1 MNELYSKIV
10 RWLSFTRSASWKIL
24 HDRRRMTPSDLNSRN
39 TLTLAF
45 GGTLLVLLLA
55 ALSLKAVGVK
65 DWRHLV
71 ANRPDFHLLDENQY
85 QLTGVMPQK
94 HFCDRNCGILGV
106 PELLGEQKKITTPA
120 DLDDLSIAR
129 GVGLTSVNEKYWS
142 SLTYSIDSSA
152 FVPLVTNRK
161 SVVVSLHRI
170 NYAYASINV
179 NGVPWGVFSGGPL
192 RLTLPIEMVTS
203 GPVVIEVKYIVSAT
217 GAQYL
222 NRRTNIPPFI
232 CSESDLRLL
241 MTFES
246 DSSASN
252 GAIVGMMSRILIAVF
267 ALMLFLFLDSAPET
281 LGLGL
286 FLGFEAIAMGL
297 GANWMSLHW
306 NNFVIHYCY
315 QMGDI
320 FRLYFFLQLAR
331 IIKPSATKWLLYGSL
346 LSIPYGIAK
355 QMEATWGIDGLALI
369 PRLRDSFAGTVGALA
384 CLKTLWAIRNLKIP
398 WRQFA
403 LILGALGSAQQVL
416 GPLTHYF
423 PHINGSTTFTG
434 FYIVYESLSV
444 YILAL
449 ATFTNISTLENR
461 VRRMSAAKVRSDLI
475 EQEMELGRS
484 VQKAFLNIPKMPPD
498 FEVVSTHEAA
508 VYVSG
513 DLYYVQWDEVEQ
525 RLVVLLSDVTGHG
538 VQASLKAV
546 ACFMV
551 ARNLWHSQHTANRS
565 LFEPV
570 MKSKFESFHRQASEL
585 LSSFSAMPD
594 VLAFGGIEFYPRQR
608 RAFLYRSNFHT
619 PLLVEPDGTGGWSI
633 VVPAL
638 KVGKATPYRIKP
650 GTALAFFSDGFIDG
664 SRQYS
669 RLIKFI
675 SKELPSFDGKASSLK
690 ELFAAFNTQN
700 LDRPNDDRTLVVVSW
715 RREEYLRSLK
725 KSA

>member
-1 MNELYSKIV
+1 MKVFYSRIKG
-10 RWLSFTRSASWKIL
+10 WLSFTRSASWQIL
-24 HDRRRMTPSDLNSRN
+24 HDRRRMTPADLNSRN
-39 TLTLAF
+39 SLTLAF

-55 ALSLKAVGVK
+55 ALSLKAIGVK
-65 DWRHLV
+65 DWRDLMKD
-71 ANRPDFHLLDENQY
+71 RPDFHLLGDSQY

-94 HFCDRNCGILGV
+94 YLCDHNCGILGV
-106 PELLGEQKKITTPA
+106 PEIIGEHKKITSPS
-120 DLDDLSIAR
+120 DLDDPSISRSVA
-129 GVGLTSVNEKYWS
+129 LTSSNEKYWS

-152 FVPLVTNRK
+152 FVPLLTDRK

-170 NYAYASINV
+170 HYTYASVGV
-179 NGVPWGVFSGGPL
+179 NGIPWGVFTGGPL
-192 RLTLPIEMVTS
+192 RLTLPLELLTS
-203 GPVVIEVKYIVSAT
+203 GPVNIEVKYIVADT
-217 GAQYL
+217 GVHYL
-222 NRRTNIPPFI
+222 HRLTNIPPFI
-232 CSESDLRLL
+232 CSESDQRLL
-241 MTFES
+241 TTFEA
-246 DSSASN
+246 DSGARN
-252 GAIVGMMSRILIAVF
+252 GAIVGMMSRVLIAVF

-281 LGLGL
+281 LGLAL
-286 FLGFEAIAMGL
+286 FLGFEAIAVGL
-297 GANWMSLHW
+297 GANWMSVHW
-306 NNFVIHYCY
+306 NNFAIHYCY

-331 IIKPSATKWLLYGSL
+331 VIKPSATKWLLYGTL

-355 QMEATWGIDGLALI
+355 QMEAAWGIDGLALI

-384 CLKTLWAIRNLKIP
+384 CLKTFWTIRNLKIP
-398 WRQFA
+398 WRRFA

-416 GPLTHYF
+416 GPMTHYF
-423 PHINGSTTFTG
+423 PHLNDSTAFTG

-461 VRRMSAAKVRSDLI
+461 VRRLSASKVRSDLI

-498 FEVVSTHEAA
+498 FEIVATHEAA

-513 DLYYVQWDEVEQ
+513 DLYFVQWNEVEQ

-551 ARNLWHSQHTANRS
+551 ARNLWHSQHDTNRPIVES
-565 LFEPV
+565 V
-570 MKSKFESFHRQASEL
+570 IKSKFGSFYRQASEL
-585 LSSFSAMPD
+585 LTSFSATPD

-619 PLLVEPDGTGGWSI
+619 PLLIEPDGDGSWSI

-638 KVGKATPYRIKP
+638 KVGEATPYRIKP
-650 GTALAFFSDGFIDG
+650 GTALAFFSDGFIEG

-669 RLIKFI
+669 RLIKYI
-675 SKELPSFDGKASSLK
+675 SSDLASFDGKASSLRD
-690 ELFAAFNTQN
+690 LFAAFNAQN

-715 RREEYLRSLK
+715 RREEYLKSLK